1 MKTTIQW
8 KWVIGTS
15 VLFLLFLVFVLPQV
29 SNYSSKAIGQT
40 ESPDQSFIY
49 SGSQLYGLAERYGE
63 AGRRT
68 YIQLRWTFDLIWP
81 VVYTLFLVTWTIKL
95 VEYTSSKSWM
105 KYLVAL
111 PIMALLFD
119 FLENIGATIVMA
131 RYPLESG
138 IVQVITPIVTFIKW
152 ITVLGSFLLLL
163 LLIVIVLT
171 SKIKKRIKE

>member
-1 MKTTIQW
+1 MKTKIQW
-8 KWVIGTS
+8 KWVIGAS
-15 VLFLLFLVFVLPQV
+15 VLFFLFLVFVLPQV
-29 SNYSSKAIGQT
+29 SNYSSEAIGQS

-49 SGSQLYGLAERYGE
+49 SGSQLYDIAESYGE
-63 AGRRT
+63 TGRKT

-95 VEYTSSKSWM
+95 VEYTSGKSWM

-119 FLENIGATIVMA
+119 LLENIGATIVMA

-138 IVQVITPIVTFIKW
+138 IIQSITPVVTFIKW
-152 ITVLGSFLLLL
+152 TTVLGSFLLILF
-163 LLIVIVLT
+163 LIIIVLI